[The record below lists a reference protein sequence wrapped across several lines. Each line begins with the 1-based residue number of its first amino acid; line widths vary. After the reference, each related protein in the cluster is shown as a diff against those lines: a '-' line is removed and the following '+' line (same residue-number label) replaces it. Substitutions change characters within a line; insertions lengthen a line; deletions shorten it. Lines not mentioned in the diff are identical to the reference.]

1 MPNSSHSGLSTQLTL
16 DVQSHDP
23 ARDHL
28 SRAIFESAAKLFL
41 DAGVDYTQTLAE
53 LALSIEKP
61 PESALGDF
69 AFPCFRF
76 SKSLRKAPAVVAEAL
91 ADQLRASKNPWIER
105 IEVKSAFLNIFVNP
119 KQMAEFT
126 LPNVLNG
133 NFFNI
138 LSDSPT
144 NQMAKTMVEF
154 SQPNTHKEFHVGHGR
169 NVCLGD
175 SLVQIYRYNG
185 FPVVPVNYIGDEGA
199 HVAKCIWQMKAYLRE
214 HPSSLA
220 AATNKAEWYNQRYIE
235 ATIKLDGADEE
246 KKKIFL
252 SEISEILKSIESQ
265 KGEDFEL
272 WKSSRADCLQ
282 SFEEIYKWLGVKF
295 DHVFYESEVSGEC
308 QAIVDEGIRSGLF
321 TESDGAYGVDL
332 KDFKLGYFLAR
343 KRDGNSLYITKDLA
357 LARRKFR
364 DFKIERSIYVVA
376 DEQTFHF
383 KQLFKVLEMMGFEQA
398 KQCYHLAYGMVVLPE
413 GKMSSRKGN
422 SFTFRQLKDFVESEI
437 GRHLQKYVGDW
448 TPEQIKETGEILTL
462 GAIKYGMLS
471 MDPNREIVF
480 EPKLWVNFEG
490 DSGPYLMY
498 AYARTR
504 SILAKGALEGY
515 SPNLKNLDRVD
526 SEAEKVLIR
535 SIYDFNGA
543 VVAASR
549 NHRPS
554 TLANHLY
561 EMCKDFNRFYA
572 ETPVLKASDKDLI
585 ESRLGLVA
593 AFGETLSRG
602 LKLLGIKTVEKM

>member
-1 MPNSSHSGLSTQLTL
+1 MHPIEIT
-16 DVQSHDP
+16 SHDP

-28 SRAIFESAAKLFL
+28 SRAIFDQAAHLFHE
-41 DAGVDYTQTLAE
+41 AGVEFVQSLPEITQI
-53 LALSIEKP
+53 IEKP

-76 SKSLRKAPAVVAEAL
+76 SKPLRQSPQAIAESLAGR
-91 ADQLRASKNPWIER
+91 LRSLGDPWIAR
-105 IEVKSAFLNIFVNP
+105 VEVKSAFLNIFVNP
-119 KQMAEFT
+119 SKMAEFT

-133 NFFNI
+133 TFFSI
-138 LSDSPT
+138 LSNAKS
-144 NQMAKTMVEF
+144 NQNTKTMVEF

-175 SLVQIYRYNG
+175 SLVKIYRYNG

-199 HVAKCIWQMKAYLRE
+199 HVAKCLWQSLSYLKE
-214 HPSSLA
+214 NPESLA
-220 AATNKAEWYNQRYIE
+220 SATNKAEWYNQRYVE
-235 ATIKLDGADEE
+235 ATIKLDEANPED
-246 KKKIFL
+246 KKLFHA
-252 SEISEILKSIESQ
+252 EISEALKSIEAQ
-265 KGEDFEL
+265 KGGTFEL
-272 WKSSRADCLQ
+272 WKSSRQECLEN
-282 SFEEIYKWLGVKF
+282 FERIYQWLGVSF
-295 DHVFYESEVSGEC
+295 DYVFFESEVSQEC
-308 QAIVDEGIRSGLF
+308 QAIVDEGIKSGLF

-357 LARRKFR
+357 LAKRKFR
-364 DFKIERSIYVVA
+364 DFKIERSIYVVG
-376 DEQTFHF
+376 DEQSFHF

-422 SFTFRQLKDFVESEI
+422 SFTFGQLRDYVESEI
-437 GRHLQKYVGDW
+437 QKYLEKYIGVW
-448 TPEQIKETGEILTL
+448 TPEQLKETAERLTL

-480 EPKLWVNFEG
+480 EPKLWVSFEG

-504 SILAKGALEGY
+504 SILAKGQGEGFTPSLDYLERLV
-515 SPNLKNLDRVD
+515 SDTEKN
-526 SEAEKVLIR
+526 LIR

-543 VVAASR
+543 VESAAR
-549 NHRPS
+549 NYRPS
-554 TLANHLY
+554 NIANHLY
-561 EMCKDFNRFYA
+561 EMCKCFNRFYA
-572 ETPVLKASDKDLI
+572 DTPVLKASDKGLV
-585 ESRLGLVA
+585 ESRLALVA

-602 LKLLGIKTVEKM
+602 LKLLGIETVEKM

>member
-1 MPNSSHSGLSTQLTL
+1 
-16 DVQSHDP
+16 
-23 ARDHL
+23 
-28 SRAIFESAAKLFL
+28 
-41 DAGVDYTQTLAE
+41 
-53 LALSIEKP
+53 
-61 PESALGDF
+61 
-69 AFPCFRF
+69 
-76 SKSLRKAPAVVAEAL
+76 
-91 ADQLRASKNPWIER
+91 
-105 IEVKSAFLNIFVNP
+105 
-119 KQMAEFT
+119 
-126 LPNVLNG
+126 
-133 NFFNI
+133 
-138 LSDSPT
+138 
-144 NQMAKTMVEF
+144 MVEF

-185 FPVVPVNYIGDEGA
+185 YPVVPVNYIGDEGA
-199 HVAKCIWQMKAYLRE
+199 HVAKCIWQMKSYLRE
-214 HPSSLA
+214 HPDSLSN
-220 AATNKAEWYNQRYIE
+220 ATNKSEWYNQRYIE
-235 ATIKLDGADEE
+235 ATLKLEE
-246 KKKIFL
+246 ANEDQKKIFL
-252 SEISEILKSIESQ
+252 SEISDILKSIESQ
-265 KGEDFEL
+265 KGDSFDL

-282 SFEEIYKWLGVKF
+282 SFEEIYKWLGVSF
-295 DHVFYESEVSGEC
+295 DHIFFESEVSGEC
-308 QAIVDEGIRSGLF
+308 QEIVDEGIKSGLF

-398 KQCYHLAYGMVVLPE
+398 KQCYHLAYGMVVLPD

-422 SFTFRQLKDFVESEI
+422 SFTFRQLRDYVESEI
-437 GRHLQKYVGDW
+437 SRHLQKYVDVW
-448 TPEQIKETGEILTL
+448 TPQQIKETGEILTL

-504 SILAKGALEGY
+504 SILAKGEGDGY
-515 SPNLKNLDRVD
+515 SPSLNHLDRLD
-526 SEAEKVLIR
+526 SDSEKVLIR
-535 SIYDFNGA
+535 SLYDFNGA
-543 VVAASR
+543 VAAASR

-554 TLANHLY
+554 TLGNHLY
-561 EMCKDFNRFYA
+561 EMCKNFNRFYA
-572 ETPVLKASDKDLI
+572 ETPVLKASDKELV
-585 ESRLGLVA
+585 ESRLALVA
-593 AFGETLSRG
+593 AFGKTLSCG
-602 LKLLGIKTVEKM
+602 LKLLGIGTVEKM